1 MSPRPFRFSLAITL
15 IAAFVFSLLPAGSG
29 LSGAAY
35 GQQASSAQRARR
47 GKNGPSTQAP
57 GDKKPA
63 SSPATRPADEP
74 LPAKVENPEEVTTGK
89 SEAEPRQSGRNYAR
103 PEKTAT
109 LDIRADQ
116 EGSASSS
123 KSQESSRT
131 TRRDPPP
138 FDRPPIDRTQRQQPG
153 NQSEQSPTVQ
163 NQDRATGPQQSTR
176 SRRETGSN
184 QGSASQP
191 ATSRTGGDVNQDNE
205 ETRNRQRPV
214 LRRSGGTDDQ
224 SGRRPQDERVTGTP
238 QSGQQS
244 DEGYQ
249 SDDVVRLESA
259 LVNIPLLVSDRSGR
273 YIPQLRATDFLL
285 YEDGVQQ
292 QIADFS
298 SETVPFNVALLLD
311 MSPSVQGNVEDI
323 HDAAIA
329 FVRELRPQD
338 RVMVISFDRRIHF
351 LTDLTSDRRR
361 LEDAI
366 RSTYTGSGTSVY
378 DAVFDTVRRRLRD
391 VEGRKALILFSDGE
405 DTTSSQ
411 AEYDDAV
418 NIVTESDVLV
428 YGLRYP
434 GSGGGIRIDPSRR
447 NPWPGNQ
454 IPFPFPWPFPRRR
467 RGPFTNLSQM
477 VNPAGQNN
485 VVASAQWPRNRRGG
499 GDFMTDITTAGG
511 GPVFDAER
519 VSDLSGLARRIA
531 EELRHVYVLSYY
543 PTNPLSNGGYRNIRV
558 KLKSRDDIAVRHRR
572 GYAARESTD
581 ARRTD

>member
-1 MSPRPFRFSLAITL
+1 L
-15 IAAFVFSLLPAGSG
+15 IAAFVFSLLPAGFG

-35 GQQASSAQRARR
+35 GQQASAAQRARR
-47 GKNGPSTQAP
+47 GKNGPSTQTP
-57 GDKKPA
+57 GEKKPT
-63 SSPATRPADEP
+63 SKPATMPATKSATDPLPADEKDP
-74 LPAKVENPEEVTTGK
+74 QEDETKGK
-89 SEAEPRQSGRNYAR
+89 GETEPRQSGRNYTR
-103 PEKTAT
+103 PENSGT
-109 LDIRADQ
+109 LEIRADQ
-116 EGSASSS
+116 TAGARTSTT
-123 KSQESSRT
+123 QENSRT
-131 TRRDPPP
+131 TRREPPP
-138 FDRPPIDRTQRQQPG
+138 FDRPPIDQTQRQQSG
-153 NQSEQSPTVQ
+153 NQSVQSPTVQ
-163 NQDRATGPQQSTR
+163 NQDQTTGSQQSSRT
-176 SRRETGSN
+176 RRETQTK
-184 QGSASQP
+184 QGPATQP
-191 ATSRTGGDVNQDNE
+191 ATGRTDSGDINQDSDQ
-205 ETRNRQRPV
+205 TRNRQRPV
-214 LRRSGGTDDQ
+214 LRRSGGSDEQ
-224 SGRRPQDERVTGTP
+224 SGRQPQDGRVSGTP

-244 DEGYQ
+244 KVDEGYE
-249 SDDVVRLESA
+249 SDDVVKLESA

-273 YIPQLRATDFLL
+273 YIPQLRANDFLL

-351 LTDLTSDRRR
+351 HTDLTNDRRR

-411 AEYDDAV
+411 AEYDDAI

-467 RGPFTNLSQM
+467 RGPFTNLSETI
-477 VNPAGQNN
+477 NPAGQKN
-485 VVASAQWPRNRRGG
+485 VVAAAAQWPRNRRGGGG

-519 VSDLSGLARRIA
+519 VSDMSGLARRIA

-543 PTNPLSNGGYRNIRV
+543 PTNPLSNGGFRNIRV
-558 KLKSRDDIAVRHRR
+558 KMKSRDDIAVRHRR
-572 GYAARESTD
+572 GYSARESTD

>member
-1 MSPRPFRFSLAITL
+1 VS
-15 IAAFVFSLLPAGSG
+15 
-29 LSGAAY
+29 
-35 GQQASSAQRARR
+35 
-47 GKNGPSTQAP
+47 
-57 GDKKPA
+57 
-63 SSPATRPADEP
+63 
-74 LPAKVENPEEVTTGK
+74 
-89 SEAEPRQSGRNYAR
+89 
-103 PEKTAT
+103 
-109 LDIRADQ
+109 
-116 EGSASSS
+116 
-123 KSQESSRT
+123 
-131 TRRDPPP
+131 
-138 FDRPPIDRTQRQQPG
+138 
-153 NQSEQSPTVQ
+153 
-163 NQDRATGPQQSTR
+163 
-176 SRRETGSN
+176 
-184 QGSASQP
+184 
-191 ATSRTGGDVNQDNE
+191 
-205 ETRNRQRPV
+205 
-214 LRRSGGTDDQ
+214 
-224 SGRRPQDERVTGTP
+224 GTP

-244 DEGYQ
+244 KVDEGYE
-249 SDDVVRLESA
+249 SDDVVKLESA

-273 YIPQLRATDFLL
+273 YIPQLRANDFLL

-351 LTDLTSDRRR
+351 HTDLTNDRRR

-411 AEYDDAV
+411 AEYDDAI

-467 RGPFTNLSQM
+467 RGPFTNLSEII
-477 VNPAGQNN
+477 NPAGQKN
-485 VVASAQWPRNRRGG
+485 VVAAAAQWPRNRRGGGG

-519 VSDLSGLARRIA
+519 VSDMSGLARRIA

-543 PTNPLSNGGYRNIRV
+543 PTNPLSNGGFRNIRV
-558 KLKSRDDIAVRHRR
+558 KMKSRDDIAVRHRR
-572 GYAARESTD
+572 GYSARESTD